1 MLVRWYFIALKG
13 VTTGPPVVV
22 NNALQDDTCFGIS
35 VRINLLFMLFVNIT
49 NRKCVSLLLLW
60 ILSIM

>member
-1 MLVRWYFIALKG
+1 MIKNIKVTCSNSVAVELFWKSMLVKWYFIALKC

-35 VRINLLFMLFVNIT
+35 VRIN
-49 NRKCVSLLLLW
+49 
-60 ILSIM
+60 